1 MDQIIHTVRSSK
13 WKDIIQ
19 QCQNRPSGMSIKQWM
34 AENQISE
41 KSYYYWQRKLR
52 KTVYEQMDN
61 PLTVLSAMQEGP
73 EVSFAEI
80 RIPESKGSVS
90 DIIPET
96 IRPTAVIRT
105 ATMTIALSN
114 DIADSLL
121 SRILHE
127 VSHA

>member
-13 WKDIIQ
+13 WTDIIL
-19 QCQNRPSGMSIKQWM
+19 QCQNRPSGVSVKQWM
-34 AENQISE
+34 SENQISE

-52 KTVYEQMDN
+52 KTAYEKMDN
-61 PLTVLSAMQEGP
+61 PLTALPAIQEVSD
-73 EVSFAEI
+73 VSFAEI
-80 RIPESKGSVS
+80 RIPESKESVS

>member
-1 MDQIIHTVRSSK
+1 
-13 WKDIIQ
+13 
-19 QCQNRPSGMSIKQWM
+19 MSIKQWM

-52 KTVYEQMDN
+52 RTAFEQMDN
-61 PLTVLSAMQEGP
+61 PLTALPTVQESS
-73 EVSFAEI
+73 EVSFTEI

>member
-1 MDQIIHTVRSSK
+1 MDQISHTVRNSR
-13 WKDIIQ
+13 WKDIIL
-19 QCQNRPSGMSIKQWM
+19 QCQNRPAEMSAKQWM
-34 AENQISE
+34 IENQVSE

-52 KTVYEQMDN
+52 TEAFKQMN
-61 PLTVLSAMQEGP
+61 HSSLMPVAQGTS

-80 RIPESKGSVS
+80 RIPETKKSVS

-96 IRPTAVIRT
+96 IRPTAVIKT

-114 DIADSLL
+114 DIADDLL
-121 SRILHE
+121 SRILRE